1 MLRHSSCLEYCCSS
15 RAVMDRMVIDRKT
28 ELMLTP
34 RLQMQPGRTIE
45 SREKDSKTEDPP
57 GTPKK
62 QDTPGTR
69 GVVLD
74 DEPSLDLSQTNSDAG
89 GETFSSFLLRKCCG
103 RSIWLTSWEQCSY
116 CFSRANFWNYLAGNP
131 SSTSN
136 FTFRN
141 FTRQDYFT
149 LYDAIHKLTR
159 QEEISKDQE
168 ELLYD
173 LIGRQDKALAT
184 AYKVCL
190 LITSACWPER
200 C

>member
-1 MLRHSSCLEYCCSS
+1 MGNTLECCAPCTLDQKQEA
-15 RAVMDRMVIDRKT
+15 RR
-28 ELMLTP
+28 
-34 RLQMQPGRTIE
+34 MQPGRTIE

-89 GETFSSFLLRKCCG
+89 
-103 RSIWLTSWEQCSY
+103 
-116 CFSRANFWNYLAGNP
+116 GNP

-184 AYKVCL
+184 AYKKYKDDHDPLV
-190 LITSACWPER
+190 LIEAIKGRPISKVGKKGAQV
-200 C
+200 